1 MDGQSVFAER
11 DKIKAS
17 LNESLK
23 RAYDSG
29 IKYAE
34 KNRAYRIALAQQ
46 ILKLKAEGMQISI
59 IEKVA
64 RGDED
69 VAQAEFDMISAE
81 VSYRASNENIMAKKK
96 ELESVEADIK
106 REFYSG

>member
-34 KNRAYRIALAQQ
+34 KNRAYRIALAQ
-46 ILKLKAEGMQISI
+46 QISI